1 MYTAAFAALLGAA
14 TGQVTQ
20 DPAGVALPYDPATGD
35 NFFALLGETC
45 VDAQGRQ
52 MRGRWD
58 NQFAGG
64 RDACRDHCGNS
75 GFYGPNRC
83 TGFDYGGGST
93 SCFLFGPGMDEP
105 NANGV
110 SFSGDS
116 PSPPSY
122 HGGPVPVRA
131 ANPSCNDVANGCRVC
146 WMATPLG
153 DGQPAIIPGCTDP
166 TASNY
171 ADDAGSDDGSCFWG
185 PDYPAGTD
193 GADDFFT
200 LLGETCVDAQ
210 GRQMR
215 GRWDNQFAGGRDACR
230 DHCGNSGFYGPNR
243 CTGFDYGGGSTSC
256 FLFGPGMDEP
266 NANGVSFSGDS
277 PSPPSYHGGP
287 VPVRAAN
294 PSCNDVANG
303 CRVCWMATPPPLTG
317 CTDATADNYN
327 AWAVTDDPSSCLWTD
342 GCMDPVA
349 ENYNAAATRDDGS
362 CICPG
367 FKDMQ
372 HNRQVC
378 SSNSGDMVSVCTSA
392 ISFVLLLAGPD
403 S

>member
-110 SFSGDS
+110 PFSGDS

-131 ANPSCNDVANGCRVC
+131 ENPNCD
-146 WMATPLG
+146 
-153 DGQPAIIPGCTDP
+153 
-166 TASNY
+166 
-171 ADDAGSDDGSCFWG
+171 
-185 PDYPAGTD
+185 
-193 GADDFFT
+193 
-200 LLGETCVDAQ
+200 
-210 GRQMR
+210 
-215 GRWDNQFAGGRDACR
+215 
-230 DHCGNSGFYGPNR
+230 
-243 CTGFDYGGGSTSC
+243 
-256 FLFGPGMDEP
+256 
-266 NANGVSFSGDS
+266 
-277 PSPPSYHGGP
+277 
-287 VPVRAAN
+287 
-294 PSCNDVANG
+294 DVANG

-342 GCMDPVA
+342 GCTDA
-349 ENYNAAATRDDGS
+349 GAQNYDAAATRDDDS
-362 CICPG
+362 CICAG
-367 FKDMQ
+367 FKEMQ

-378 SSNSGDMVSVCTSA
+378 STCSGDMDGDLKVTA
-392 ISFVLLLAGPD
+392 MDILLLLGDFGLCDPRLISDATNDGCVGIQDLLLLLPEFGRDCSACESPDFAPWTVCGNGCGHDLINMVDQQWQGNWGYNMAITNSVGTIQVAMSFAGASMGLPTYI
-403 S
+403 